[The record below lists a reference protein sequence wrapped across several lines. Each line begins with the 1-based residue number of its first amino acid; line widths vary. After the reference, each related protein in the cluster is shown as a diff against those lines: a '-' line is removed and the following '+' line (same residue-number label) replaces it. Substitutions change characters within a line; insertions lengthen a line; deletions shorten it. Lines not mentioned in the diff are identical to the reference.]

1 MKKFLILLIIT
12 SLCKP
17 IAQAQ
22 CPPGASG
29 FEVVN
34 PSCTGGCAVLLQGWP
49 AGVIVNIFSA
59 SPLDSIGSSGIIPS
73 SGTAFVC
80 IPCHSDLI
88 FASFVPNASN
98 GCVILVTSIL
108 PVTLKSFTITATD
121 EKPLLRWD
129 VSSEIGNVAYFIQ
142 RSSDGNI
149 FNDISI
155 INGNGNA
162 GVSKSYSYTDN
173 NAVQGVNYYRLKI
186 KDETGSIKYS
196 SIVSATN
203 QSSPKVKIFPNPV
216 TGNSFN
222 INVPAEFLPAAITI
236 SDAQGRNVYSNNI
249 TQTSSTI
256 NAILSSGIYALKII
270 GKNNT
275 LIIQKIIKK

>member
-1 MKKFLILLIIT
+1 MKKFLTLLIIT

-34 PSCTGGCAVLLQGWP
+34 PSCSGGCAVLLQGWP
-49 AGVIVNIFSA
+49 QGVIVNIFSA

-108 PVTLKSFTITATD
+108 PVTLNSFSVT
-121 EKPLLRWD
+121 
-129 VSSEIGNVAYFIQ
+129 SSEGKDVLKWEVSAQIGSVDYIIQ
-142 RSSDGNI
+142 RSSDAKV
-149 FNDISI
+149 FNDISTI
-155 INGNGNA
+155 SGNGGIVKNY
-162 GVSKSYSYTDN
+162 SYSDN
-173 NAVQGVNYYRLKI
+173 NAAQGINYYRLKI
-186 KDETGSIKYS
+186 KDADGTIKYS
-196 SIVSATN
+196 ATVSANN
-203 QSSPKVKIFPNPV
+203 QGNLKIKVFPNPV
-216 TGNSFN
+216 TSNSFN
-222 INVPAEFLPAAITI
+222 INVPVELLPAQVTI
-236 SDAQGRNVYSNNI
+236 SDAQGRTLYSNKINKASNI
-249 TQTSSTI
+249 I
-256 NAILSSGIYALKII
+256 NTFLPGGIYALKVI
-270 GKNNT
+270 GNNNT
-275 LIIQKIIKK
+275 PVIQKIIKK